1 MCLYKGTNK
10 HKIAQK
16 DIVCY
21 KLIERSRYRCT
32 TYYQGCSIYSGIPLC
47 PCRSVPVEEMDNQS
61 SLSFEVIHAFRNKRL
76 NKNLIREAELTTTI
90 NNIVVSKQHLSD
102 VALMECI
109 IPKGTVY
116 YENIPNP
123 GGYMDAEPQYGAT
136 EIIPVKIIKYY
147 THFVE
152 EYK

>member
-21 KLIERSRYRCT
+21 KLIKRSKYRCT
-32 TYYQGCSIYSGIPLC
+32 TYHQGCSIYSGIPLR
-47 PCRSVPVEEMDNQS
+47 PYKSVPVEEMDNQL

-76 NKNLIREAELTTTI
+76 NENLIREVELTTTI
-90 NNIVVSKQHLSD
+90 RNLVASNQCRND

-116 YENIPNP
+116 YENIPNTV
-123 GGYMDAEPQYGAT
+123 GNMNIEPQYGAT

>member
-21 KLIERSRYRCT
+21 KLIKRSEYRCT
-32 TYYQGCSIYSGIPLC
+32 TYYQGCSIYSGFPLR

-76 NKNLIREAELTTTI
+76 NENLIAEIELPTI
-90 NNIVVSKQHLSD
+90 LDNLILSEQNQKD

-116 YENIPNP
+116 YENIPDTVNS
-123 GGYMDAEPQYGAT
+123 MNVEPQYGAT

-147 THFVE
+147 THFVKE
-152 EYK
+152 HK

>member
-1 MCLYKGTNK
+1 
-10 HKIAQK
+10 
-16 DIVCY
+16 
-21 KLIERSRYRCT
+21 
-32 TYYQGCSIYSGIPLC
+32 
-47 PCRSVPVEEMDNQS
+47 MDNQS

-76 NKNLIREAELTTTI
+76 NRILMREIELTTTL
-90 NNIVVSKQHLSD
+90 NNLGLSEQHRKD

-109 IPKGTVY
+109 IPKGTIY
-116 YENIPNP
+116 YENIPNTNSS
-123 GGYMDAEPQYGAT
+123 MSAEPQYGAI